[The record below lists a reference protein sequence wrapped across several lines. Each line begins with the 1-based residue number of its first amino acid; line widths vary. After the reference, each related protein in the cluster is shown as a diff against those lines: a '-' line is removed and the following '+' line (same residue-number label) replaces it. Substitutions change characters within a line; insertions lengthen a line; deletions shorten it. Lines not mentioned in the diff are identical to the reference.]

1 MMKASFF
8 VRMKDHVE
16 LVKGYKQPF
25 VDYVGRDFFVGVHY
39 SPYYG
44 KWHVDCLLTGY
55 MICGGKTRKE
65 AIEHFHGMYED
76 KYNKLLEGQYDN
88 NSFICQ
94 KTYEFERMQKA
105 YYEHE
110 REKVEHENV

>member
-16 LVKGYKQPF
+16 LVKGYKEPF
-25 VDYVGRDFFVGVHY
+25 TDYAGRDFYVGVHHSSY
-39 SPYYG
+39 FG
-44 KWHVDCLLTGY
+44 KWHIDCLLTGY
-55 MICGGKTRKE
+55 IICSGMTRKE
-65 AIEHFHGMYED
+65 AIESFHATFKS
-76 KYNKLLEGQYDN
+76 KYNKLLSEQWQN

-105 YYEHE
+105 YFEHE
-110 REKVEHENV
+110 REKEND

>member
-16 LVKGYKQPF
+16 LVKGYKEPF
-25 VDYVGRDFFVGVHY
+25 TDYAGRDFFVGVHH
-39 SPYYG
+39 SSYYG

-55 MICGGKTRKE
+55 MICSGMTRKE
-65 AIEHFHGMYED
+65 AIERFHNQYET
-76 KYNKLLEGQYDN
+76 KYNKLLSEQLKD

-94 KTYEFERMQKA
+94 KTFEFERMQKA
-105 YYEHE
+105 YYE
-110 REKVEHENV
+110 REKAEHENV

>member
-16 LVKGYKQPF
+16 LVKGYKEPF
-25 VDYVGRDFFVGVHY
+25 VDYAGRDFFVGVHKTAKDGWY
-39 SPYYG
+39 
-44 KWHVDCLLTGY
+44 VDCLLTGY
-55 MICGGKTRKE
+55 MICSGKTRKE
-65 AIEHFHGMYED
+65 AVERFHSMYED
-76 KYNKLLEGQYDN
+76 KYNKILSEQLDN

-94 KTYEFERMQKA
+94 KTFEFERMQKA

-110 REKVEHENV
+110 KEKAEHETV